1 MNESM
6 LAGESRDIVGKVE
19 ETAGNLTGDRTLQA
33 EGLGDQ
39 LRGKAE
45 KAVGAARAAL
55 ELNGAPLLDRARRFM
70 RERPVVAATL
80 AGVVGLALL
89 NTLRGRR

>member
-1 MNESM
+1 MSDII
-6 LAGESRDIVGKVE
+6 LAGEGRDVVGKVE
-19 ETAGNLTGDRTLQA
+19 ETAGNLTGDRALQA

-45 KAVGAARAAL
+45 KAVSAARNAL
-55 ELNGAPLLDRARRFM
+55 SPDGEVIDRGRRFM
-70 RERPVVAATL
+70 RERPFLAATL
-80 AGVVGLALL
+80 AGVVGLAIL